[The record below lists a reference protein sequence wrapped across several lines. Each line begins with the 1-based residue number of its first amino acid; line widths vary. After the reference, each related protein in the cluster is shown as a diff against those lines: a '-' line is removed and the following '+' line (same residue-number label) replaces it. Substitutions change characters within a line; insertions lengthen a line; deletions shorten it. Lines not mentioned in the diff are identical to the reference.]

1 VGNFLHINE
10 NVKIWE
16 FFFSMIKFRGKR
28 KKTKK
33 QKEVASKF
41 SSSSHGGLSEP
52 APTSAPSKKSR
63 FGISWMG

>member
-1 VGNFLHINE
+1 
-10 NVKIWE
+10 
-16 FFFSMIKFRGKR
+16 MIKFRGKR